1 MILTDDTIILDGLSS
16 CLIGLDARTGK
27 AIYSYDKLLDH
38 FLKDGL
44 KDIEAIDWIDFN
56 IVNISYVIV
65 MSEIT
70 YE

>member
-16 CLIGLDARTGK
+16 CLIGLDTRTGK